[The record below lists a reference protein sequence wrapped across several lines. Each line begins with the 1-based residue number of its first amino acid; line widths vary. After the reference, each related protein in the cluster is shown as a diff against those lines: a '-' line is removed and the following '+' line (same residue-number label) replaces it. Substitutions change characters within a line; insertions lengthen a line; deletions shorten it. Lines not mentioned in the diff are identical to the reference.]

1 MSDKTTTH
9 RHPSSPSAAE
19 RRIPVVFTYGF
30 RPFFLAAAMWAIAAM
45 GLWIGVLIW
54 GWSVGGSYGGIYWHA
69 HEMLFG
75 YSTAALAGF
84 LLTAIPNWTGRLP
97 VAGTPLVVLF
107 VLWCAGRLVMLAPDT
122 LGLTVS
128 LAIEALFLSLLL
140 AICVREI
147 IAVRRWKNLK
157 ILAGLFTL
165 ALANVVFHLLVVVNE
180 DVSLSYRLA
189 LAAYVMLLAI
199 MGGRIAPT
207 FTRNWLIKQHQID
220 LPAPFDS
227 LDTLALLT
235 GLVALIFWVEGSQSA
250 WIIGVCILASGLHA
264 VRLWRWRGWT
274 TWDEKLLF
282 GLHLGYSFVPLGF
295 LLVAIAQWGGLEP
308 VAALHVWSVGGIGM
322 MTLVV
327 MARSTRG
334 HTGMPLVASRVTVA
348 SHFTLL
354 AAALLRPMTSVWPEM
369 TTALLAA
376 TGLFWT
382 LAFALYL
389 LEYGSVLLHRR
400 RLRGD

>member
-1 MSDKTTTH
+1 
-9 RHPSSPSAAE
+9 
-19 RRIPVVFTYGF
+19 
-30 RPFFLAAAMWAIAAM
+30 M

-54 GWSVGGSYGGIYWHA
+54 GWSVGGSYGGTYWHA

-122 LGLTVS
+122 LGLAVS

-165 ALANVVFHLLVVVNE
+165 ALANVVFHLLVAGNE

-199 MGGRIAPT
+199 MGDHGRSHRT
-207 FTRNWLIKQHQID
+207 H
-220 LPAPFDS
+220 
-227 LDTLALLT
+227 
-235 GLVALIFWVEGSQSA
+235 
-250 WIIGVCILASGLHA
+250 LHA
-264 VRLWRWRGWT
+264 Q
-274 TWDEKLLF
+274 
-282 GLHLGYSFVPLGF
+282 
-295 LLVAIAQWGGLEP
+295 LVDQATP
-308 VAALHVWSVGGIGM
+308 D
-322 MTLVV
+322 
-327 MARSTRG
+327 RSACA
-334 HTGMPLVASRVTVA
+334 M
-348 SHFTLL
+348 
-354 AAALLRPMTSVWPEM
+354 
-369 TTALLAA
+369 
-376 TGLFWT
+376 
-382 LAFALYL
+382 
-389 LEYGSVLLHRR
+389 
-400 RLRGD
+400 